1 LYSLQ
6 VVNVPEKGARKHPRG
21 DHIQVDTK
29 DILFICGGA
38 FVELEKTI
46 AERRQDSSIGFGA
59 PVRAN
64 MRGNRLIDAAITSSL
79 LETVE
84 SSDLIAYGLIPEFI
98 GRFPVLVSL
107 AALDEDQL
115 VQVLTEPRNA
125 LGKQY
130 KKMFAMNNVKL
141 HYTEGALRRI
151 AQKAMVKNTGA
162 RGLRSI
168 METLLTDA
176 MFEVPDVV
184 SNGAEKIEAVVLD
197 EEGVGLPNRQ
207 GLGAKVLRGEG
218 ALERYL
224 VNLKGPTKRGAQGL
238 HEFEDADITELPVRA
253 ANL

>member
-1 LYSLQ
+1 
-6 VVNVPEKGARKHPRG
+6 
-21 DHIQVDTK
+21 
-29 DILFICGGA
+29 
-38 FVELEKTI
+38 
-46 AERRQDSSIGFGA
+46 
-59 PVRAN
+59 
-64 MRGNRLIDAAITSSL
+64 
-79 LETVE
+79 VE

-176 MFEVPDVV
+176 MFEVCGFFKHLGNPDLL
-184 SNGAEKIEAVVLD
+184 K
-197 EEGVGLPNRQ
+197 
-207 GLGAKVLRGEG
+207 
-218 ALERYL
+218 AL
-224 VNLKGPTKRGAQGL
+224 
-238 HEFEDADITELPVRA
+238 
-253 ANL
+253 